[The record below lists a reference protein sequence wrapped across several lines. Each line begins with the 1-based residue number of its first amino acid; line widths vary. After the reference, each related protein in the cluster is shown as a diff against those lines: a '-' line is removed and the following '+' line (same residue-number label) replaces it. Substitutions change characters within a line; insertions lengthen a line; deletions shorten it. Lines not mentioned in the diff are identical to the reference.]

1 MELELEDSTNTELV
15 WEGVTA
21 VVELIEPELEVDCD
35 GAVLVVEDTISAGV
49 LTAMESE
56 LEDSAEVV

>member
-1 MELELEDSTNTELV
+1 MLTLSELELEDSTNTELV

-21 VVELIEPELEVDCD
+21 VVELIEPELDVDCD
-35 GAVLVVEDTISAGV
+35 GAVLVVEDMISTGV

-56 LEDSAEVV
+56 LED